1 MNGILNIIKPIG
13 MTSHDVV
20 YKVRKKL
27 GIKKVGHTGT
37 LDPNASGVLPIC
49 IGQGTKISQFL
60 LEKEKAYRTTCRLG
74 IVTDTQ
80 DLDGKVLE
88 EKPVS
93 ISTEEIEKALLHFQ
107 PGYDQLPPMYS
118 ALKVDGRKLYEYA
131 REGIEVHRDKRRVE
145 LTTLRLIDH
154 RDEEFS
160 LDVVCSK
167 GTYIRTLCHDI
178 GEKLGVGGTMAALE
192 RTLAGPFTIKEGTH
206 LEDLLQ
212 LEQREIEERLF
223 PVDYPLGHYPKYQVR
238 EEQEKQALN
247 GNKIPLS
254 AEEIPLFKDR
264 EKEQQYRIYIKERFI
279 GIGEIITEENRE
291 KMKFVKVIL

>member
-1 MNGILNIIKPIG
+1 MNGILNIIKPTG

-20 YKVRKKL
+20 YKVRKKM

-80 DLDGKVLE
+80 DLDGKVLD
-88 EKPVS
+88 EKAVEVT
-93 ISTEEIEKALLHFQ
+93 TEAIEKALLDFQ

-118 ALKVDGRKLYEYA
+118 ALKVGGRKLYEYA
-131 REGIEVHRDKRRVE
+131 REGIEVPRDKRWVE
-145 LTTLRLIDH
+145 LPTLTLIDH
-154 RDEEFS
+154 RDREFS

-178 GEKLGVGGTMAALE
+178 GEKLNAGGTMAALE
-192 RTLAGPFTIKEGTH
+192 RTVSGPFTIDKGMH
-206 LEDLLQ
+206 LEDFLQ
-212 LEQREIEERLF
+212 LELEEIEKLLY
-223 PVDYPLGHYPKYQVR
+223 PVDYPLAHYPKYQV
-238 EEQEKQALN
+238 ENHQEKLALN
-247 GNKIPLS
+247 GNKLPLS
-254 AEEIPLFKDR
+254 SEDLEILKDP
-264 EKEQQYRIYIKERFI
+264 EQKQQYRIYVEDRFI
-279 GIGEIITEENRE
+279 GIGKIITEENTE

>member
-49 IGQGTKISQFL
+49 VGQGTKISQFL

-74 IVTDTQ
+74 MVTDTQ
-80 DLDGKVLE
+80 DLDGKVLD

-93 ISTEEIEKALLHFQ
+93 ISTEEIEKALLDFK
-107 PGYDQLPPMYS
+107 PGYHQLPPMYS
-118 ALKVDGRKLYEYA
+118 ALKVGGRKLYEYA
-131 REGIEVHRDKRRVE
+131 REGIEVPRDKRWVE
-145 LTTLRLIDH
+145 LSTLTLIDH
-154 RDEEFS
+154 REKQFT

-192 RTLAGPFTIKEGTH
+192 RTLSGPFSIDRGIH
-206 LEDLLQ
+206 LEDFLQ
-212 LEQREIEERLF
+212 LEPEAIEKLLY
-223 PVDYPLGHYPKYQVR
+223 PVDYPLAHYPKYQAGKN
-238 EEQEKQALN
+238 QEKQALN
-247 GNKIPLS
+247 GNKLPLS
-254 AEEIPLFKDR
+254 AEELKLFQNQG
-264 EKEQQYRIYIKERFI
+264 KEQHYRIYLEDRFI

>member
-1 MNGILNIIKPIG
+1 MDGILNIIKPTG

-49 IGQGTKISQFL
+49 VGQGTKISQFL

-74 IVTDTQ
+74 VVTDTQ

-88 EKPVS
+88 EQPVRVRRK
-93 ISTEEIEKALLHFQ
+93 EVQEALSRFT
-107 PGYDQLPPMYS
+107 PAYDQLPPMYS
-118 ALKVDGRKLYEYA
+118 ALKVGGKKLYEYA
-131 REGIEVHRDKRRVE
+131 REGIEVPREKRRVE
-145 LTTLRLIDH
+145 LKKLELLDFG
-154 RDEEFS
+154 EKEFS

-178 GEKLGVGGTMAALE
+178 GQALGTGGAMAALE
-192 RTLAGPFTIKEGTH
+192 RRVSGPFT
-206 LEDLLQ
+206 
-212 LEQREIEERLF
+212 LEQGMELEAFLGMEKEAIADRLF
-223 PVDYPLGHYPKYQVR
+223 PVDYPLSHYPKFFVPKD
-238 EEQEKQALN
+238 QEKLALN
-247 GNKIPLS
+247 GNKIRLDPKNLPS
-254 AEEIPLFKDR
+254 TGEKAEKPY
-264 EKEQQYRIYIKERFI
+264 YRIYLEERFI
-279 GIGEIITEENRE
+279 GIGAVIEEQGRL

>member
-20 YKVRKKL
+20 FKVRKKL

-49 IGQGTKISQFL
+49 VGQGTKISQFL
-60 LEKEKAYRTTCRLG
+60 LEKEKTYRTTCRLG
-74 IVTDTQ
+74 VVTDTQ

-88 EKPVS
+88 EHPVS
-93 ISTEEIEKALLHFQ
+93 VSKEDIEKALLDFQ

-118 ALKVDGRKLYEYA
+118 AIKVGGRKLYEYA
-131 REGIEVHRDKRRVE
+131 REGIEVPRDKRWVE
-145 LTTLRLIDH
+145 LKVLNLL
-154 RDEEFS
+154 EVQGAEFS

-178 GEKLGVGGTMAALE
+178 GAKLGTGGTMAALE
-192 RTLAGPFTIKEGTH
+192 RRAAGPFLMEKAIH
-206 LEDLLQ
+206 LEALLN
-212 LEQREIEERLF
+212 LEKEEIEKLLY
-223 PVDYPLGHYPKYQVR
+223 PVDYPLGHYPEYRVPK
-238 EEQEKQALN
+238 EHEKLALN
-247 GNKIPLS
+247 GNKIPLTG
-254 AEEIPLFKDR
+254 EEVDELRTLD
-264 EKEQQYRIYIKERFI
+264 ENLQYRIYIKDRFI
-279 GIGEIITEENRE
+279 GIGKIIKEDDIE

>member
-1 MNGILNIIKPIG
+1 MDGILNIIKPIG

-49 IGQGTKISQFL
+49 VGQGTKISQFL

-80 DLDGKVLE
+80 DLDGKVLTE
-88 EKPVS
+88 TPVNVS
-93 ISTEEIEKALLHFQ
+93 KADIENKLPLFQ

-118 ALKVDGRKLYEYA
+118 AIKVGGRKLYEYA
-131 REGIEVHRDKRRVE
+131 REGIEVPRDTRWVE
-145 LTTLRLIDH
+145 LKVLELLDY
-154 RDEEFS
+154 EEPEFS

-178 GEKLGVGGTMAALE
+178 GEKLGVGAAMAALE
-192 RTLAGPFTIKEGTH
+192 RRKSGPFTIEEGIH
-206 LEDLLQ
+206 LEEFLQ
-212 LEQREIEERLF
+212 LEEDAVDKLLY
-223 PVDYPLGHYPKYQVR
+223 PVDYPLGHYPKYPVPQKY
-238 EEQEKQALN
+238 EKLALN

-254 AEEIPLFKDR
+254 SEESGAL
-264 EKEQQYRIYIKERFI
+264 KEHMKNQHYRIYLQDRFI
-279 GIGEIITEENRE
+279 GIGEIVSEEDRE